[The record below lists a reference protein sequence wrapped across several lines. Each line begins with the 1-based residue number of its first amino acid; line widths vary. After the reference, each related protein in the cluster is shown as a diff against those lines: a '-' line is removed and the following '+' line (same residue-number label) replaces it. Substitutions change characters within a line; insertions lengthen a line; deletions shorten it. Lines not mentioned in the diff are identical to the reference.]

1 MPNTPSDGDD
11 LVVAYKV
18 GNLVAQTLSEVPA
31 STAARVAILA
41 ARELAPLSE
50 ETAMTAISVVE
61 QLKFVERRDVGHM
74 ARKAI
79 ITARE
84 LNSLPADLTRRVRF
98 LSGEMA
104 FPTEDAALV
113 VDWLAET
120 SRAVVELELWRPD
133 EDGWRVHL
141 LGLAS
146 PHDECS
152 DSDWKSYVSCCAES
166 ARAWMQTW
174 ADQAHDLYHVPAAE
188 LLVNLFWM
196 TQEDAHRRRDHSS

>member
-1 MPNTPSDGDD
+1 MPITPTDGGD

-18 GNLVAQTLSEVPA
+18 GNLLAQTLSDVPA
-31 STAARVAILA
+31 STAVRIAILA
-41 ARELAPLSE
+41 ARELAGLSE
-50 ETAMTAISVVE
+50 ETAMSAISVVE
-61 QLKFVERRDVGHM
+61 QLTFVERRDVGHM

-84 LNSLPADLTRRVRF
+84 LNYLPVNLAQRAHF
-98 LSGEMA
+98 LLGEMA
-104 FPTEDAALV
+104 FPTEDAGLV
-113 VDWLAET
+113 VDWLAGT

-133 EDGWRVHL
+133 EDGWRLHVL
-141 LGLAS
+141 DFAS

-152 DSDWKSYVSCCAES
+152 DSDWESYVSCCAES
-166 ARAWMQTW
+166 SRAWIQTW

-196 TQEDAHRRRDHSS
+196 TQEEAHRSRDHSS